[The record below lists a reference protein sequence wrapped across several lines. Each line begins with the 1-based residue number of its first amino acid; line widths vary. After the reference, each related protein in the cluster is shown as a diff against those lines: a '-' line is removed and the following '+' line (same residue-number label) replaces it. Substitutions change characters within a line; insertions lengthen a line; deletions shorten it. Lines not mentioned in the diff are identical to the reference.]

1 LAKKKRVPEQPA
13 APVQA
18 EPQAEAPA
26 SPPPAPP
33 EPVAPVKLQHED
45 NGSVYTGELIRKMRE
60 QKGLT
65 LKEIAERTKIS
76 VGVLQALED
85 ERYEDMPSARVYVRG
100 FVRCFAEELGLDKD
114 QVSQSYVPR
123 WERWFTDHGRRY

>member
-1 LAKKKRVPEQPA
+1 MAKKKREREEPEPEVLPPTPK
-13 APVQA
+13 PV
-18 EPQAEAPA
+18 EA
-26 SPPPAPP
+26 PPPA
-33 EPVAPVKLQHED
+33 V
-45 NGSVYTGELIRKMRE
+45 NGDFTGEHIKRMRE

-76 VGVLQALED
+76 VAILQALED

-123 WERWFTDHGRRY
+123 WERWFTDSGRRY

>member
-1 LAKKKRVPEQPA
+1 LAKKKREKEEPE
-13 APVQA
+13 A
-18 EPQAEAPA
+18 EVL
-26 SPPPAPP
+26 PP
-33 EPVAPVKLQHED
+33 EPKPVEVQPRHAD
-45 NGSVYTGELIRKMRE
+45 NGGFTGEHIKKMRE

-76 VGVLQALED
+76 VAILQALED

-123 WERWFTDHGRRY
+123 WERWFTDNGRRY